1 MHSQLLPPLDE
12 ITHVDLSERV
22 DRISALPYA
31 LDPGI
36 PVGFLIG
43 SPDFV
48 RKARPKLIIDVR
60 IAEPMVN

>member
-48 RKARPKLIIDVR
+48 RKAGR
-60 IAEPMVN
+60 NS